1 MRAHTFDMVYMY
13 DCRLAHQVKSV
24 LAKVELCR
32 TKALGGH
39 VYRCSSCRYELPVYN
54 SCRDRH
60 CPQCSGGQ
68 RAKWLDKLSELFLPQ
83 IDYFQ
88 IVFTLPSQ
96 LTSFALGNRRELFDL
111 LLRAAWQGLD
121 AVLRE
126 TLGVA
131 PAATLV
137 LHTWNQELDVHPHVH
152 ALVPGSFPTL
162 DGKRWITPK
171 HPQHKRRRQA
181 YLCSVVDLGGAFR
194 KKFLIGLRRLYKQG
208 QLKFEHEPQAEPA
221 AFAAWLAELEAI
233 DWNVYIQGPPRKGA
247 DPTQV
252 AKYLARYMT
261 GGPISDSRI
270 ISHDGQEVWFQARS
284 RDKRNESRP
293 FRLGGRQFV
302 LRWSQHILPK
312 GFTKCRSYGGYH
324 NTKRAEYLALCH
336 QLLPVKA
343 ADEPPPEL
351 TPPPEATATEQL
363 PRLCPHCQAEMSCSG
378 QSNRSS
384 WQDVLGGRYRPTWY
398 YGFLPGHAAAMEWYR
413 NGY

>member
-1 MRAHTFDMVYMY
+1 MVYMY
-13 DCRLAHQVKSV
+13 NSRLAHQVQSV
-24 LAKVELCR
+24 LAKIELCR

-39 VYRCSSCRYELPVYN
+39 VYRCTGCKYELPVYN

-83 IDYFQ
+83 INYFQ

-96 LTSFALGNRRELFDL
+96 LTSFTLGNRRGLLDL

-121 AVLRE
+121 ALLRE

-137 LHTWNQELDVHPHVH
+137 LHTWNQELGVHPHVH
-152 ALVPGSFPTL
+152 ALVPGGFPSL
-162 DGKRWITPK
+162 DGQRWITPK

-181 YLCSVVDLGGAFR
+181 YLCSVVDLGEQFR
-194 KKFLIGLRRLYKQG
+194 QKFLKGLRRLYKQG
-208 QLKFEHEPQAEPA
+208 KLNFEQQSAAEPE
-221 AFAAWLAELEAI
+221 AFEAWLAELEAI
-233 DWNVYIQGPPRKGA
+233 DWNVYIQGPPRQGA
-247 DPTQV
+247 DPSQV

-261 GGPISDSRI
+261 GGPISDARI
-270 ISHDGQEVWFQARS
+270 ISYDGEEVWFQARS

-293 FRLGGRQFV
+293 FRLSGRQFV
-302 LRWSQHILPK
+302 HQWSQHVLPK

-324 NTKRAEYLALCH
+324 NTQRAEYLALCH
-336 QLLPVKA
+336 HLLPPTA
-343 ADEPPPEL
+343 TDEPPPAS
-351 TPPPEATATEQL
+351 PPPPDEL
-363 PRLCPHCQAEMSCSG
+363 PVKLPVRKCPHCQAELTSAAPPSRFSWRDILDG
-378 QSNRSS
+378 PHRPHWYHAFTSS
-384 WQDVLGGRYRPTWY
+384 HR
-398 YGFLPGHAAAMEWYR
+398 AAMQWYR

>member
-1 MRAHTFDMVYMY
+1 M
-13 DCRLAHQVKSV
+13 

-39 VYRCSSCRYELPVYN
+39 VYRCAGCKYELPVYN

-68 RAKWLDKLSELFLPQ
+68 RAKWLEKSSELFVPN
-83 IDYFQ
+83 INYFQ
-88 IVFTLPSQ
+88 IVFTLPSG
-96 LTSFALGNRRELFDL
+96 LSSFALGNRRELFDL
-111 LLRAAWQGLD
+111 LLRAAWQALD
-121 AVLRE
+121 AVLRQ

-162 DGKRWITPK
+162 DGQRWITPQ
-171 HPQHKRRRQA
+171 HPKHKRRRQA
-181 YLCSVVDLGGAFR
+181 YLCDVVDLGGPFR
-194 KKFLIGLRRLYKQG
+194 HKFVTGLRRLYKQG
-208 QLKFEHEPQAEPA
+208 QLNFELEPQAEPA
-221 AFAAWLAELEAI
+221 AFEAWVAELEAI

-270 ISHDGQEVWFQARS
+270 ISHDGEEVYFWARS

-293 FRLGGRQFV
+293 FRLSGRQFV

-324 NTKRAEYLALCH
+324 NTKRAEYLALCRH
-336 QLLPVKA
+336 RCQSKLPMSR
-343 ADEPPPEL
+343 PQNL
-351 TPPPEATATEQL
+351 RRH
-363 PRLCPHCQAEMSCSG
+363 PRQRRRNNCPGC
-378 QSNRSS
+378 
-384 WQDVLGGRYRPTWY
+384 VLIAKQT
-398 YGFLPGHAAAMEWYR
+398 
-413 NGY
+413 

>member
-1 MRAHTFDMVYMY
+1 MVHMY
-13 DCRLAHQVKSV
+13 SDRLAHQVQSV

-39 VYRCSSCRYELPVYN
+39 VYRCTNCKFELPVYN

-68 RAKWLDKLSELFLPQ
+68 RAQWLEKVSELFLPK
-83 IDYFQ
+83 INYFQ

-96 LTSFALGNRRELFDL
+96 LTSFTLGNRRPLLDL

-121 AVLRE
+121 ALLRE
-126 TLGVA
+126 TAGVT

-152 ALVPGSFPTL
+152 ALVPGSFPSL
-162 DGKRWITPK
+162 DGQQWITPK

-181 YLCSVVDLGGAFR
+181 YLCNVADLSERFR
-194 KKFLIGLRRLYKQG
+194 QKFVQGLRLLHRQG
-208 QLKFEHEPQAEPA
+208 KLNFEQQSA
-221 AFAAWLAELEAI
+221 ADPVAFEAWLAELEAI
-233 DWNVYIQGPPRKGA
+233 DWNVYIQGPPRQGA
-247 DPTQV
+247 APTQV

-261 GGPISDSRI
+261 GGPISDSRL
-270 ISHDGQEVWFQARS
+270 ISYDGEEVWFRARS

-312 GFTKCRSYGGYH
+312 GFTKSRTYGGYH
-324 NTKRAEYLALCH
+324 NTKRAEYLAMCR
-336 QLLPVKA
+336 QLLSA
-343 ADEPPPEL
+343 SATGDSPPASL
-351 TPPPEATATEQL
+351 PPSEEISAVQPARQ
-363 PRLCPHCQAEMSCSG
+363 CPHCQAEMTSG
-378 QSNRSS
+378 GPPSRVS
-384 WQDVLGGRYRPTWY
+384 WREVLEGPYRPHWY
-398 YGFLPGHAAAMEWYR
+398 HAFTSSHRASMQWHR